1 MDQLHGFKLLSNI
14 FLSFSTLYDVFFANF
29 IILDLDPQEMNA
41 DPQPWFWH
49 RGVRILNLSIRTEYF
64 VKIEK
69 FFYENILAY
78 MRFWRFSLEK
88 EKNKV
93 KNSRGTV
100 KWRIRRM
107 TVGQCLGHF
116 RVSTES
122 TQDSCGRCPPLSF
135 FMMMW
140 ILDPMALSTSSR
152 GRRVL
157 WVAGAAIF
165 IRSVKV
171 FMWNT

>member
-49 RGVRILNLSIRTEYF
+49 RGVRILKLSIRTEYF

-88 EKNKV
+88 EKKIRLKILVALSNEELEEWQLDSV
-93 KNSRGTV
+93 WVTIEWARRV
-100 KWRIRRM
+100 HRILVAAVLPCR
-107 TVGQCLGHF
+107 
-116 RVSTES
+116 SS
-122 TQDSCGRCPPLSF
+122 WWCGSWTRWPCPPAPGAGGCFGS
-135 FMMMW
+135 
-140 ILDPMALSTSSR
+140 P
-152 GRRVL
+152 VL
-157 WVAGAAIF
+157 PSLLGL
-165 IRSVKV
+165 
-171 FMWNT
+171 